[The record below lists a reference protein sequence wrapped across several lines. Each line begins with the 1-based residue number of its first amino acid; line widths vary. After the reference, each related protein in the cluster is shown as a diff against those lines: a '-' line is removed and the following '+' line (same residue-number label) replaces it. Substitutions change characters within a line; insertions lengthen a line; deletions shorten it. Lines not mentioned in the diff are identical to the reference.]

1 MTFLPNVLRK
11 NGVHICCTSRPVF
24 PNHHRQNKYHKAFRQ
39 AAEIET
45 GSKNYA
51 MPDHLEWKNFWMF
64 DFISKR
70 RLFFLLAVVF
80 QRPETLLQKLQLKQS
95 HQEDQQ
101 NN

>member
-51 MPDHLEWKNFWMF
+51 MPDHLEWK
-64 DFISKR
+64 K
-70 RLFFLLAVVF
+70 FLDV
-80 QRPETLLQKLQLKQS
+80 
-95 HQEDQQ
+95 
-101 NN
+101 